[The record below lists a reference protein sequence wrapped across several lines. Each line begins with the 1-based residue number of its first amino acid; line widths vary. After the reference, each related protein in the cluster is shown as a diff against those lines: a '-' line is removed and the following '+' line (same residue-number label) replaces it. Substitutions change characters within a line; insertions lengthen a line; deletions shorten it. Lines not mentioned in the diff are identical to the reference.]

1 MRMALLVTHLLNTP
15 SSLKYIW
22 IPNFLVQRHLQIKK
36 KRERDLKD
44 SEIDKSLMQRTSY
57 ANHNLNN

>member
-1 MRMALLVTHLLNTP
+1 MRMALLVTHLLNIP

-22 IPNFLVQRHLQIKK
+22 IPNFLVQMHLQIKK
-36 KRERDLKD
+36 KEIDLKD